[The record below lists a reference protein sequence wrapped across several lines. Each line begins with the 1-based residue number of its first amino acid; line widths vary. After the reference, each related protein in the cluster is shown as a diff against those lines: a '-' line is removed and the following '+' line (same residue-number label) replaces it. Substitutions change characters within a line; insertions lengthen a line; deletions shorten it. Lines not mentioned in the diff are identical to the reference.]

1 MENINPNDIRLSAMN
16 LLARREHLQSELRQK
31 LTRRFGEAQAPA
43 VDAVLLSLAEENLQ
57 SDQRYL
63 ESYIRQRSARGY
75 GPLRLRQELRQKGVN
90 AEALEDGLAAAQADW
105 FALARE
111 ARLKKFGNDMPADFK
126 EKARQMRYLLYRGFS
141 NEQASAALDG
151 DGYC

>member
-1 MENINPNDIRLSAMN
+1 MENVNTNDIRLAAMN
-16 LLARREHLQSELRQK
+16 LLARREHLQGELRQK
-31 LTRRFGEAQAPA
+31 LTRRFGEAQAEE
-43 VDAVLLSLAEENLQ
+43 VETVLLSLAEENLQ
-57 SDQRYL
+57 SDERYL

-90 AEALEDGLAAAQADW
+90 AEAVDDGLAAAEADW

-111 ARLKKFGNDMPADFK
+111 ARLKKFGGEAPADFK

-141 NEQASAALDG
+141 NEHASASLDE
-151 DGYC
+151 DGCC